1 LTRAFTSRREQL
13 VERFSFRSMKWLLDF
28 LKGTWLGHPLHPI
41 LVHVPMAMWPGALIF
56 DLLARWNGNAMVHLS
71 FYAIIF
77 GLVASLLAVPAG
89 VVDWSGIKKEKPAW
103 KLGLYHMILN
113 LVVAL
118 LFAIN
123 LGLRVHTFRKDAI
136 VAGAPLALSI
146 IGTALLIGSAYLGG
160 LMVYDYGISVAR
172 MSKKK
177 WRKIAEA
184 GGANLPPE

>member
-1 LTRAFTSRREQL
+1 
-13 VERFSFRSMKWLLDF
+13 MKWLLDV
-28 LKGTWLGHPLHPI
+28 LKGKWLKHPLHPI
-41 LVHVPMAMWPGALIF
+41 LVHVPMAMWPSAVIF
-56 DLLARWNGNAMVHLS
+56 DLLSQWRIGGNATVRLS

-103 KLGLYHMILN
+103 KIGLYHMILN
-113 LVVAL
+113 LVVAV

-123 LGLRVHTFRKDAI
+123 LGLRAQTFREATK
-136 VAGAPLALSI
+136 VAGTPLLLSVV
-146 IGTALLIGSAYLGG
+146 GTALLVGSAYLGG
-160 LMVYDYGISVAR
+160 LMVYEYGISVAR

-184 GGANLPPE
+184 GGANLPEE

>member
-1 LTRAFTSRREQL
+1 
-13 VERFSFRSMKWLLDF
+13 MKWSLDLLEGRW
-28 LKGTWLGHPLHPI
+28 LKHPLHPI
-41 LVHVPMAMWPGALIF
+41 IVHVPMAMWPSALIF
-56 DLLARWNGNAMVHLS
+56 DILSQWQIGGNAMVRLS

-89 VVDWSGIKKEKPAW
+89 VLDWSGIKKEKPAW
-103 KLGLYHMILN
+103 KIGLYHMILN

-123 LGLRVHTFRKDAI
+123 LGLRVHTFREQT
-136 VAGAPLALSI
+136 VVVGAPFAFSI
-146 IGTALLIGSAYLGG
+146 VGTALLIGSAYLGG

-177 WRKIAEA
+177 WRKIAE
-184 GGANLPPE
+184 

>member
-1 LTRAFTSRREQL
+1 
-13 VERFSFRSMKWLLDF
+13 MKWLINF
-28 LKGTWLGHPLHPI
+28 LKGKWLGHPLHPI

-56 DLLARWNGNAMVHLS
+56 DVISRWNGNAMVRLS

-77 GLVASLLAVPAG
+77 GLVASLLAVPTG

-103 KLGLYHMILN
+103 KIGLYHMILN

-123 LGLRVHTFRKDAI
+123 LGLRVQTFRKDTL
-136 VAGAPLALSI
+136 VTGAPLALSI
-146 IGTALLIGSAYLGG
+146 VGTALLIGSAYLGG
-160 LMVYDYGISVAR
+160 RMVYEYGISVAR